1 MQTLVWSI
9 VNRGRLVQVGE
20 DGSLEGDP
28 DLVDHLRRRL
38 SEPVTVYRHGTVR
51 SDRPEEMDALELRPG
66 DGRYMVAR
74 IRLLC
79 ADEPEFEIVA
89 CDWKES
95 T

>member
-20 DGSLEGDP
+20 DGSLQGDP
-28 DLVDHLRRRL
+28 ELVDVLRARL

-51 SDRPEEMDALELRPG
+51 SDRRDASDAIRLNPG

-79 ADEPEFEIVA
+79 DDDPTFEIVG
-89 CDWKES
+89 CDWKDPD
-95 T
+95 